1 VEVAGILN
9 EIEASQAGGLDGLRQ
24 GRNVMTSNKTSNKA
38 FSEEGTG
45 PDSGKLVT
53 ERWQNKEGG
62 ARVHFPPPLVFLI
75 FILLG
80 VALQRTV
87 RPLTI
92 AVDRPL
98 RVTGGIV
105 LIAVALCLF
114 IPALVLFRRT
124 GQHPRPWAPT
134 PELIPNGPY
143 RFSRN
148 PMYVAMTLVSFGL
161 GIALNDLWVSLF
173 ALVSLLVVHFI
184 AVLPEEQ
191 YLIGKFGESY
201 RGYTARVRRYL

>member
-1 VEVAGILN
+1 VELAGIIN
-9 EIEASQAGGLDGLRQ
+9 EIEASQAGTTWMACAQ
-24 GRNVMTSNKTSNKA
+24 GRNVMTLNKT
-38 FSEEGTG
+38 FSEEGPG
-45 PDSGKLVT
+45 PNSGKLVT

-75 FILLG
+75 SILLG
-80 VALQRTV
+80 VVLQRTV

-92 AVDRPL
+92 PVNRPL

-105 LIAVALCLF
+105 LIAVAVCLF

-124 GQHPRPWAPT
+124 GQHPRPWKPT

-148 PMYVAMTLVSFGL
+148 PMYVAMTLFALGL

-173 ALVSLLVVHFI
+173 APVSLLVVHFI

-191 YLIGKFGESY
+191 YLTGKFGESY
-201 RGYTARVRRYL
+201 RGYIARVRRYL